1 MTPRLL
7 LCAAALALHPLA
19 AVAQP
24 LADPTRPPPRYY
36 APAGDPATVP
46 AAAQAQAQAQALPQL
61 QSVLIARHP
70 GGRHVAVIDGQTVR
84 LGDQFKGARVAQ
96 MTQTEVVL
104 VDGKSRRVLRL
115 YPPAPPPQRHNE
127 RD

>member
-1 MTPRLL
+1 MKPRLL
-7 LCAAALALHPLA
+7 LCAAALALQTLA

-46 AAAQAQAQAQALPQL
+46 AAAQAQALPQL

>member
-1 MTPRLL
+1 MDDAVNPRRLL
-7 LCAAALALHPLA
+7 CMAALALQA
-19 AVAQP
+19 AAATAQP
-24 LADPTRPPPRYY
+24 LADPTRPPARFTIPAGSPAD
-36 APAGDPATVP
+36 APAAPVAN
-46 AAAQAQAQAQALPQL
+46 ALPQL
-61 QSVLIARHP
+61 QSVLIAP

-84 LGDQFKGARVAQ
+84 LGGLFKGARVAQ

-104 VDGKSRRVLRL
+104 VDGTRRRVLRL